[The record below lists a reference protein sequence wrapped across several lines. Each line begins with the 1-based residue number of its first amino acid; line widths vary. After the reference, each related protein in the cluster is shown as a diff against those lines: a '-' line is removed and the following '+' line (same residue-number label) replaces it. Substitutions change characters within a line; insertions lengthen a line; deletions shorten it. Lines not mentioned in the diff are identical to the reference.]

1 MDKNFNLGYNEG
13 LTTAVRYL
21 TNLSNDLKEFG
32 EDDVLDAI
40 FLMEI
45 AAGLKEL
52 FLDMED

>member
-21 TNLSNDLKEFG
+21 TNLSNDLKEFS
-32 EDDVLDAI
+32 EDDALDAA
-40 FLMEI
+40 FLLEI
-45 AAGLKEL
+45 AAGLKDL

>member
-32 EDDVLDAI
+32 EADVLDSI